1 MIIIKRLISP
11 LAALGALI
19 CAPLA
24 LGQTGTSVDQGD
36 WPYYHGSETSLLFAF
51 GPNKCGERHRSRSAF
66 PSSGLRKMP
75 DIHIR

>member
-36 WPYYHGSETSLLFAF
+36 WPYYHGSETSLRYSPLDQINAE
-51 GPNKCGERHRSRSAF
+51 NVTDLVV
-66 PSSGLRKMP
+66 PSHP
-75 DIHIR
+75 VD